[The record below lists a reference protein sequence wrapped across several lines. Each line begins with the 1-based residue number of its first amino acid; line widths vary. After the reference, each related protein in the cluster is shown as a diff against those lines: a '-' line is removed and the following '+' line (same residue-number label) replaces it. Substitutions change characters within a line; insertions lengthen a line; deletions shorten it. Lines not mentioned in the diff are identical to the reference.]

1 MNKRII
7 FNPWI
12 LLLQGALLLLLG
24 ILTLLNPDDASQT
37 IIRIFGVVIM
47 ITGIF
52 LVTKAWKKD
61 QKDIS
66 SSFWLFSGIIEV
78 ALGLLF
84 LVNPKLVVN
93 VFFVFIGFI
102 ALAVGIFNFWVA
114 YKRKTKLT
122 DIGMIKNFLT
132 ILFGLIMLVNPFGS
146 AQAFFAVIGIFAI
159 IYGAMTMISSI
170 SVLLKQKK

>member
-1 MNKRII
+1 MNKKII
-7 FNPWI
+7 FNPWL

-24 ILTLLNPDDASQT
+24 ILTLFNPGITLQT

-47 ITGIF
+47 VTGIF
-52 LVTKAWKKD
+52 LVTKAWKKE

-66 SSFWLFSGIIEV
+66 SSFWLFSGVIEI

-84 LVNPKLVVN
+84 LINPKLVVN
-93 VFFVFIGFI
+93 VFFVFVGFI
-102 ALAVGIFNFWVA
+102 ALAVGVFNFWVA
-114 YKRKTKLT
+114 WKRKTKIT
-122 DIGMIKNFLT
+122 DIAMIKNFLT
-132 ILFGLIMLVNPFGS
+132 ILFGLILLVNPFGS
-146 AQAFFAVIGIFAI
+146 ASAVTAVIGIFAI